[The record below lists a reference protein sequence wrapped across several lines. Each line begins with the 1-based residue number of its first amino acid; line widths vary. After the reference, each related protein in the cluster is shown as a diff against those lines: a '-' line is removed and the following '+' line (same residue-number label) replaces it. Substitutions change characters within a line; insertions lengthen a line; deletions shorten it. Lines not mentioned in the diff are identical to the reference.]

1 MFDHRRRRKRDFAI
15 DCRFCWKWLR
25 GMLYALYETGV
36 GSKMLNFM
44 GSTNK
49 NTTCW
54 TAYHMAALA
63 HANYPKI
70 PLIEAKDAKRIFD
83 GLMLWD
89 LWPVE
94 HFDGSTLVIDGW
106 EVWVIMCASS
116 ILHPDDRHDVARLRL
131 ALYRGGEWRDCGY
144 LLPEGLNPGTR
155 EWAGSSVY
163 DPAAE
168 TLTLFFTAA
177 GRRGEAGRSVEQ
189 RLFQTTGQ
197 LSYAGGSVSVTNW
210 SEPVENV
217 VADDVHYVVTRDTH
231 GEPGLIKGF
240 RDPSH
245 FRDPA
250 NGRDYL
256 LFTASLKGSVSN
268 FNGVIGIAQAT
279 DEGFSAWQILPP
291 LISADGLNN
300 ELERPVMRV
309 VDGRYYVFW
318 STHTHTFAPDGPK
331 GPEGLYGMVADTLF
345 GPYRP
350 INGSGLVA
358 GNPSAEPLQSYS
370 WWVTH
375 DLEVAG
381 FIEHWGLQ
389 GRSLQDVPDLV
400 VKQFGGTPAPRFR
413 LALDGDRVQIATS

>member
-1 MFDHRRRRKRDFAI
+1 
-15 DCRFCWKWLR
+15 
-25 GMLYALYETGV
+25 MLYAHHEPGV
-36 GSKMLNFM
+36 GSKELNFM
-44 GSTNK
+44 GSTSK

-54 TAYHMAALA
+54 TAEHMATLA

-116 ILHPDDRHDVARLRL
+116 LLHPDDRHDVARLRL
-131 ALYRGGEWRDCGY
+131 ALYHGGEWRDCGY
-144 LLPEGLNPGTR
+144 LLPDDLNPGTR

-163 DPAAE
+163 DTATA
-168 TLTLFFTAA
+168 TLTLFYTVT
-177 GRRGEAGRSVEQ
+177 GRREEAGSSFEQ
-189 RLFQTTGQ
+189 RLFQTSGQ
-197 LSYAGGSVSVTNW
+197 LVHSDGSISVTNW
-210 SEPVENV
+210 SEPFENV
-217 VADDVHYVVTRDTH
+217 AADDVHYIVTRNNQ
-231 GEPGLIKGF
+231 GEPGFIKGF
-240 RDPSH
+240 RDPFH

-250 NGRDYL
+250 DGRDYL
-256 LFTASLKGSVSN
+256 LFTASLKDSVSN

-300 ELERPVMRV
+300 EMERPVMRH
-309 VDGRYYVFW
+309 VDGRYYIFW
-318 STHTHTFAPDGPK
+318 STQTRTFAPDVSNAPN
-331 GPEGLYGMVADTLF
+331 GLYGMVADTLL
-345 GPYRP
+345 GPYQP

-358 GNPSAEPLQSYS
+358 GNPTEEPLQSYS

-381 FIEHWGLQ
+381 FVDHWGLE
-389 GRSLQDVPDLV
+389 GRSLQDYPDLV
-400 VKQFGGTPAPRFR
+400 VSQFGGTPAPRFR
-413 LALDGDRVQIATS
+413 LALDGNRAQIIAP